1 LHRALGVGAAGAE
14 TSANLNSREA
24 IMDSTLE
31 DLAFIYSYY
40 RHQTRVERRHELREA
55 AAEDGASGDAFPGW
69 IVSDTGDVI
78 LNPRDLLLR
87 IGFSERWISNVIG
100 PAAHER
106 HTAPGPRW
114 NRQLRVTHRPRGRAQ
129 PRHAVSLASAAK

>member
-1 LHRALGVGAAGAE
+1 M
-14 TSANLNSREA
+14 T
-24 IMDSTLE
+24 
-31 DLAFIYSYY
+31 FIYRYHHY
-40 RHQTRVERRHELREA
+40 EAPKERRHETLDA
-55 AAEDGASGDAFPGW
+55 AIEDAAGAIERGDAFPHE

-78 LNPRDLLLR
+78 LNQRDLLLR

-100 PAAHER
+100 PPAHER